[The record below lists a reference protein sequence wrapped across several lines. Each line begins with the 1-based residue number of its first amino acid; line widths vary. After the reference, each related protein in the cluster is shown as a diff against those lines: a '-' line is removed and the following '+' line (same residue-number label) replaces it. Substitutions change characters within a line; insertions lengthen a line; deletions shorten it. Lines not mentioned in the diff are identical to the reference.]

1 MTVTRSREKYKKL
14 TEESEVL
21 SPDEAHAR
29 VITELAR
36 TDRPELMTELN
47 DDEIKALSIVMTIA
61 EETNNTVLEAF
72 GDWFMRLRVSHRRRG
87 REELI
92 RVSKSPA
99 DLDEK
104 VKKGVM
110 SYILRR

>member
-1 MTVTRSREKYKKL
+1 M

-29 VITELAR
+29 VITELSR
-36 TDRPELMTELN
+36 TIRPELMTELN
-47 DDEIKALSIVMTIA
+47 DQEIKALSVVMTVG
-61 EETNNTVLEAF
+61 EETKNDVMTSYGE
-72 GDWFMRLRVSHRRRG
+72 WFMRLRVSKG
-87 REELI
+87 RKGRDELI
-92 RVSKSPA
+92 RVSRSPD

-110 SYILRR
+110 QYIMRK